1 MLKDS
6 ESADMSRVLNTA
18 YAVMGASA
26 QSDEVQGVFTTFTQG
41 SPQVYLEIGRVRAQM
56 LNVPIGGNL

>member
-26 QSDEVQGVFTTFTQG
+26 QSDKVQGVFTTFTQG
-41 SPQVYLEIGRVRAQM
+41 SP
-56 LNVPIGGNL
+56 